1 MKGIDISE
9 GTGNVD
15 FKALKA
21 AGYEFV
27 IARAG
32 YGSDVKQTDR
42 RFHAYVGDALS
53 AGLHVGA
60 YWFIYARTLDEAEQ
74 NAKCFLEV
82 VSGWKG
88 RLDMPLYI
96 DYEYDSTRYY
106 EQETGIKEKR
116 ETATEYIRRAAEI
129 VEAAG
134 YYSGVYLNPDYIRNH
149 VNLDNLRD
157 FTLWLAQWGV
167 PEPSYKCDLWQ
178 TAGDT
183 KIIQASGG
191 VDLNECFE
199 DFPTIIRRTGLNG
212 FRPDPA
218 PQASGGTAIGDY
230 WEIIDTGDGYY
241 IKLGRKV

>member
-9 GTGNVD
+9 GSGNVD

-32 YGSDVKQTDR
+32 YGSDVVQTDR
-42 RFHAYVGDALS
+42 RFHGYVQGALEV
-53 AGLHVGA
+53 GLHIGA
-60 YWFIYARTLDEAEQ
+60 YWFVYARTLDEAEQ
-74 NAKCFLEV
+74 NARCFLEV

-106 EQETGIKEKR
+106 EQETGTKEKR
-116 ETATEYIRRAAEI
+116 EIATEYIRRAAEI

-149 VNLDNLRD
+149 VNLDDLSD

-167 PEPSYKCDLWQ
+167 PEPSYRCDLWQ

-183 KIIQASGG
+183 KIAQASGG
-191 VDLNECFE
+191 VDLNSCFV
-199 DFPTIIRRTGLNG
+199 DFPTIIRRKGLNG
-212 FRPDPA
+212 FVQDHA
-218 PQASGGTAIGDY
+218 PQPSGGAAIINCC
-230 WEIIDTGDGYY
+230 EIIDTGDCYY
-241 IKLGRKV
+241 IKLGREV